1 MKNSKRTNSKRNTNN
16 SNTAKKTTLKQL
28 VMQET
33 IYLLKRNKKNGIKYA
48 SLINSVLNKYGTG
61 TKNSIHG
68 CIQKERVKENGILH
82 NLVTVQSGIWKLKS
96 AIFLFL

>member
-1 MKNSKRTNSKRNTNN
+1 MKNSKRTNSKRNTSN

-33 IYLLKRNKKNGIKYA
+33 IYLLKRNKKHGIRYGEIIK
-48 SLINSVLNKYGTG
+48 SVMNKYRVG

-68 CIQKERVKENGILH
+68 CIQKEATKENGILK